1 MVALKCPSCNADIE
15 LDDKRD
21 VGFCC
26 YCGTKVLIRTPLA
39 QVDGIST
46 VENLLVRAD
55 EFFKKNDIS
64 KAEEYY
70 NRVLDIDA
78 NNTRAKEQI
87 NFLKNCVNPFREG
100 EISEATVVAV
110 SQFDATIK
118 FNNGEMAK
126 IHISNL
132 ASDTRNV
139 KGAFELVKV
148 NDKLIVINKGLDK
161 MGRPFFRVK
170 SVDDEKKKQRQIP
183 FAEQLK
189 LREQEQQQA
198 ELQRK
203 AMQEENMSNY
213 VVGSIQRVCSK
224 QQRYGKEHVIQGYY
238 RRYNDDG
245 YEMVGE
251 FVGEDKIY
259 PYERMTGSC
268 GRGCYSQV
276 VDVSDYNRSLLLQL
290 IHNKIKELGFTS
302 YTLEIKDLP
311 EKELKSSVWSYNKL
325 KSTGKM
331 KKAIY
336 FSMRW

>member
-55 EFFKKNDIS
+55 EYYKQNDIS
-64 KAEEYY
+64 KAKEYY

-78 NNTRAKEQI
+78 NNTRAKEQL
-87 NFLKNCVNPFREG
+87 NFLKNCADPFREG

-118 FNNGEMAK
+118 FSNGDTAK
-126 IHISNL
+126 VHISNL

-139 KGAFELVKV
+139 KGAFDLVKI
-148 NDKLIVINKGLDK
+148 NEKLTVINKGLDK

-170 SVDDEKKKQRQIP
+170 SVDEEKKKLSQIP

-189 LREQEQQQA
+189 LREQEQQRT

-203 AMQEENMSNY
+203 AIQEEHMSNN
-213 VVGSIQRVCSK
+213 VVGSIKRVCSE

-259 PYERMTGSC
+259 PNVR
-268 GRGCYSQV
+268 GRGYKGGCFGDI
-276 VDVSDYNRSLLLQL
+276 VDVSNCNITLLVQL
-290 IHNKIKELGFTS
+290 INKKVNELGFS
-302 YTLEIKDLP
+302 AYTLEIQDLP
-311 EKELKSSVWSYNKL
+311 EKEIKSGFLGDKL
-325 KSTGKM
+325 KATGKV